1 MESEKAVLACDS
13 AELLARLAQA
23 PRSRRMVCSP
33 DMSSR
38 DRQVAG
44 SMLGNAAMEMPFF
57 RMKQDLLRI
66 RPALPQEPVSLAT
79 AWYCSLVLEM
89 ERFHAICTNAVHSLH
104 LYDRSCPGDATM
116 AQWQKLKCSWLVFR
130 THVCLP
136 GNREATLARNL
147 CFVS

>member
-1 MESEKAVLACDS
+1 
-13 AELLARLAQA
+13 
-23 PRSRRMVCSP
+23 MVCSP

-44 SMLGNAAMEMPFF
+44 HMLENAAMEMPLF

-66 RPALPQEPVSLAT
+66 RPALPQELVSLAT

-89 ERFHAICTNAVHSLH
+89 ERFHVTCTNAVHSLH
-104 LYDRSCPGDATM
+104 LYDRSCAGDAMM
-116 AQWQKLKCSWLVFR
+116 AQWQKLKCSLLVFR

-147 CFVS
+147 CFVL